1 MPVEIER
8 SILDRLREIV
18 FVANTPGYIVNTV
31 VSEDLV
37 APIAET
43 RTSDEIVREIKKL
56 ARQSRTSVSEDDAL
70 TVVALAIALRSMDAR
85 GIAQLQDLRIP
96 WLRWWGEIRRQVAE
110 EAESYSWDRLAIE
123 SEPYA
128 RELGDEEV
136 KTRPDTTTEST
147 VRVTTS

>member
-8 SILDRLREIV
+8 SILERLREIA

-31 VSEDLV
+31 VAEDLV

-43 RTSDEIVREIKKL
+43 RTPDEIVREIKKL
-56 ARQSRTSVSEDDAL
+56 ARQSRTSVSQDDAL
-70 TVVALAIALRSMDAR
+70 TVVALTVALRSMDAR

-96 WLRWWGEIRRQVAE
+96 WLRWWGEISKQVAE
-110 EAESYSWDRLAIE
+110 EAKSYSWDRSAIE
-123 SEPYA
+123 SRPYA

-136 KTRPDTTTEST
+136 KTRSDTTTESI